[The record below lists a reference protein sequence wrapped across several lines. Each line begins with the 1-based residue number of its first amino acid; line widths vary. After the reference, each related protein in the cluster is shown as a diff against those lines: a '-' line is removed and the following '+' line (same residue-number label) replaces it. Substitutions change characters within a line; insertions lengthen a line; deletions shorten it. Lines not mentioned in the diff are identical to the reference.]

1 MIVLLK
7 IILGLIAIA
16 DGFAV
21 WSVFKDFQSTR
32 GRDGYDELSIWKR
45 LKFNLVSF
53 FMIAAMISFL
63 VFLIYFIIIKISLG

>member
-16 DGFAV
+16 DGFSI
-21 WSVFKDFQSTR
+21 WSVFKDFQATR
-32 GRDGYDELSIWKR
+32 KQEGYDELSIWR
-45 LKFNLVSF
+45 RFRFNLTSF
-53 FMIAAMISFL
+53 FMIAAMISLL